1 MDRFSR
7 KPIIFRGPLAK
18 KIQPS
23 SASLPRCASWTPTQ
37 KLMLSPQFLLH
48 LNKAHLHWIK
58 LVFDVILDP
67 FINPK
72 SESVLVIL
80 MEEFKQ
86 NPLHQSFK
94 LPEILLFSFEI
105 PKADPKA
112 HGIDPVTL
120 SLALQLKEPWVEM

>member
-1 MDRFSR
+1 M
-7 KPIIFRGPLAK
+7 
-18 KIQPS
+18 
-23 SASLPRCASWTPTQ
+23 
-37 KLMLSPQFLLH
+37 H

-58 LVFDVILDP
+58 LVFDVILYT

-72 SESVLVIL
+72 SEIALVIL
-80 MEEFKQ
+80 MEEFKKI
-86 NPLHQSFK
+86 LFTKVFK